1 MDAVPVAWLAGTNTE
16 YGLPVP
22 VGQIYLARFGKSFF
36 TKQIQRNENDKSP
49 MCNEKTMKMQAR
61 YFIKYVYC

>member
-1 MDAVPVAWLAGTNTE
+1 MDAVPVAWLEPMPKTASRQAN
-16 YGLPVP
+16 LK
-22 VGQIYLARFGKSFF
+22 YLARFGKSFF

-61 YFIKYVYC
+61 YKVRVHC